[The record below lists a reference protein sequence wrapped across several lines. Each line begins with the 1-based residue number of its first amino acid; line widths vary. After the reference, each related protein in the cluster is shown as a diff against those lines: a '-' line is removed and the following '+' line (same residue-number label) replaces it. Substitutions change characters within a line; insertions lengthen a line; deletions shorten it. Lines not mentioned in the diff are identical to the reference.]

1 MNKYLEHL
9 IKDPL
14 VYYVYQ
20 SDLSIYGIPT
30 EEEKYIVIVNKDY
43 QVPKDFEEYK
53 TPGYDW
59 KPIKFGIKC
68 DNVEFTFFE
77 MQEWFSKVLNCEVLA
92 WQCSCL
98 DKKFIKK
105 EHVKLTL
112 EVDPLKLRKN
122 FTAMFDPYFLVATS
136 KFSQGDF
143 IGGKLKLFE
152 ILKEA
157 EFSNQIIDNHK
168 IVNFKTV
175 KEYYDQLTS
184 VEDNEDLILKK
195 FLELQD
201 KTGGLLI
208 KRTEV
213 LYRNSKTKKIIQNE

>member
-20 SDLSIYGIPT
+20 SDLSIYEIPT
-30 EEEKYIVIVNKDY
+30 DKKQYIVIVNKDY
-43 QVPKDFEEYK
+43 KVPKDFEEYK

-59 KPIKFGIKC
+59 KPIKFGVEY
-68 DNVEFTFFE
+68 DNSVFVFFE

-98 DKKFIKK
+98 DKKFIHK

-112 EVDPLKLRKN
+112 ETNPLKLRN
-122 FTAMFDPYFLVATS
+122 SFMAMFDPYFITATS

-143 IGGKLKLFE
+143 IGGKQKLFE

-168 IVNFKTV
+168 IVSFKAA
-175 KEYYDQLTS
+175 KPYYDELMAI
-184 VEDNEDLILKK
+184 EDNEDLILEK
-195 FLELQD
+195 FLELQ
-201 KTGGLLI
+201 
-208 KRTEV
+208 KRTVGV
-213 LYRNSKTKKIIQNE
+213 LMKRTDEAYKNSKIKKVIQNE

>member
-43 QVPKDFEEYK
+43 QVPEDFEEYK
-53 TPGYDW
+53 IPGYDW

-68 DNVEFTFFE
+68 DNTEFTFFE

-98 DKKFIKK
+98 DKKFIQK

-122 FTAMFDPYFLVATS
+122 FTAMFDPYFLVANS

-175 KEYYDQLTS
+175 KEYYDQLIS

-201 KTGGLLI
+201 KTGELLI

-213 LYRNSKTKKIIQNE
+213 LYKNSKTKKIIQNE

>member
-1 MNKYLEHL
+1 
-9 IKDPL
+9 
-14 VYYVYQ
+14 
-20 SDLSIYGIPT
+20 
-30 EEEKYIVIVNKDY
+30 
-43 QVPKDFEEYK
+43 
-53 TPGYDW
+53 
-59 KPIKFGIKC
+59 
-68 DNVEFTFFE
+68 
-77 MQEWFSKVLNCEVLA
+77 
-92 WQCSCL
+92 
-98 DKKFIKK
+98 
-105 EHVKLTL
+105 
-112 EVDPLKLRKN
+112 
-122 FTAMFDPYFLVATS
+122 MFDPYFLVATS

-157 EFSNQIIDNHK
+157 EFSNQILDNHK

-175 KEYYDQLTS
+175 KEYYDQLIS

-213 LYRNSKTKKIIQNE
+213 AYRNSKMKKVIQNE